1 MNEIKKQLIPHYKRG
16 FITSEMVENDIKLI
30 RKLNML
36 FGKLEK
42 SEKDIYVLE
51 IINVIKTLN
60 NVFKLENINMVI
72 YQCVEIKYHDTLDY
86 VIKKVLNS

>member
-1 MNEIKKQLIPHYKRG
+1 MSDLKKQLVQYYKSP
-16 FITSEMVENDIKLI
+16 FVTSEMVENDIKLI

-51 IINVIKTLN
+51 IINAIKTLN
-60 NVFKLENINMVI
+60 NIFKLENISMVI
-72 YQCVEIKYHDTLDY
+72 YQCVDFKYHGTLDY

>member
-1 MNEIKKQLIPHYKRG
+1 MIDLKKQLVQHYKRG
-16 FITSEMVENDIKLI
+16 FITSSMIENDIKLI

-42 SEKDIYVLE
+42 SEKDVYVLE

-60 NVFKLENINMVI
+60 NVFKLENIVI
-72 YQCVEIKYHDTLDY
+72 IIYECVDIKYHRTLDF
-86 VIKKVLNS
+86 VIKKVLQS